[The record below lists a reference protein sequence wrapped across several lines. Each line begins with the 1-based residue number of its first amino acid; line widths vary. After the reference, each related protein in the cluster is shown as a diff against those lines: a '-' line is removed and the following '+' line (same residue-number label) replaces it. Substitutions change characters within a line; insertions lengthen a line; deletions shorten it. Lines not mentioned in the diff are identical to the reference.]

1 MTDPRT
7 CFWRHR
13 WSRWEDKQT
22 LVLHG
27 PGLPAEAIIGRSIL
41 QERRCERC
49 NMVELRMEEAS
60 L

>member
-1 MTDPRT
+1 MIELRT

-22 LVLHG
+22 LNLRRMEQ
-27 PGLPAEAIIGRSIL
+27 PAEAIIGRSIL

-49 NMVELRMEEAS
+49 NMVELRMEEATI
-60 L
+60 